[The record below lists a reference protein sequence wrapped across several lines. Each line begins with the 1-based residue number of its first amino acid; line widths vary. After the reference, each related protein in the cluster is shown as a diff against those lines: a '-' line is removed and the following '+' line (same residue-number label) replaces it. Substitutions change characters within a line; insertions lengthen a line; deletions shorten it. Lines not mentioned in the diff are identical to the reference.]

1 MVERRLALIGS
12 DAFLRLLEKP
22 EHKRRWNRDPWE
34 KLEQQALRS
43 WLLDRLETPKY
54 WGGAGAQ
61 PELTS
66 CARLADLAGRDPE
79 FHQVAALYRGRE
91 DYDRLALV
99 KELVLSEAVPYLP
112 VFRYKPSGL
121 AKRKQWEDVWALQRR
136 EDAGEN
142 VGSIP
147 VPPKYTSADFL
158 DATCWRL
165 RGKLDVP
172 KERFVLYP
180 KAEREADPTPVVGWA
195 GWNHLQQAQ
204 ALAAY
209 YLRARDEGFPTERL
223 VPLLAGLE
231 ELLPWIRQWHPQ
243 VDPGMGLPM
252 GDFFSSFV
260 SEQMRELGLS

>member
-1 MVERRLALIGS
+1 
-12 DAFLRLLEKP
+12 
-22 EHKRRWNRDPWE
+22 
-34 KLEQQALRS
+34 
-43 WLLDRLETPKY
+43 
-54 WGGAGAQ
+54 
-61 PELTS
+61 LTT

-79 FHQVAALYRGRE
+79 FHQVAALYMGARAGTSRAGGRE

-121 AKRKQWEDVWALQRR
+121 AKRKQWEDVWELQRR

-195 GWNHLQQAQ
+195 GWNHLEQAQ

-231 ELLPWIRQWHPQ
+231 ELLPWIRQWHPE
-243 VDPGMGLPM
+243 VDPGMGLAM
-252 GDFFSSFV
+252 GEFFSSFV